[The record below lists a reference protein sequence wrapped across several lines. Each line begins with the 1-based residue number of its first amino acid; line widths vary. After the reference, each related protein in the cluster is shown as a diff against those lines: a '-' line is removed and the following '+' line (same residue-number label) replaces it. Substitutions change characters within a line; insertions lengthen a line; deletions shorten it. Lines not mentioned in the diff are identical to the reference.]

1 MGIVQTS
8 DINFSIGYDR
18 SIDNTQNIFYKTG
31 FSWQD
36 FPNSDPGTVMLR
48 PVFQSA
54 MDSIIMGIS
63 EQQIIP
69 EFAVYPNPAND
80 RVKIINLNNE
90 ELEITLL
97 SIDGKAILKKRVIH
111 ETELNVSDIP
121 PGMYLIKAL
130 NDEGLVKV
138 EKILINH

>member
-1 MGIVQTS
+1 
-8 DINFSIGYDR
+8 
-18 SIDNTQNIFYKTG
+18 
-31 FSWQD
+31 
-36 FPNSDPGTVMLR
+36 MLR

-121 PGMYLIKAL
+121 PGMYLSKAL